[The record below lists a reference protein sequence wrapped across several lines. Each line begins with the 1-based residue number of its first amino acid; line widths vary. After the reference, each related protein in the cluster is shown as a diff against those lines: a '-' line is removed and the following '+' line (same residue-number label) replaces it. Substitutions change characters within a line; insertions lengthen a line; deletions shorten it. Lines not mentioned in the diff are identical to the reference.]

1 MEKVK
6 VTKNPKAN
14 FETKKLSLLVLIVN
28 QGVGDVYIEQL
39 YSLESNLQ
47 LKILGNGTVSKEIQ
61 NLLGL
66 NEVGKDIIFAVMRE
80 EKLDEAFEYIETRFK
95 LSKKHRGIAFSVKI
109 NSLVG
114 VSVYKLLSNTLKLKP
129 NGGKKDGK

>member
-6 VTKNPKAN
+6 VTKKPKAN

-66 NEVGKDIIFAVMRE
+66 NEVKKDIIFAVMRE
-80 EKLDEAFEYIETRFK
+80 EKLDEAFEYIKTRFK

-114 VSVYKLLSNTLKLKP
+114 VSVYKLLSNTLELKP
-129 NGGKKDGK
+129 NGGKKDGN